1 MNVTATINGW
11 EIGFGCGNSAQYA
24 IEECINSIESIY
36 LEDGIIGDVELIFS
50 DVGGSTYPKYSML
63 KEFYYRERE
72 YF

>member
-11 EIGFGCGNSAQYA
+11 EIGFGCGDSAQYA

-36 LEDGIIGDVELIFS
+36 LDDSIIGDVELIFS
-50 DVGGSTYPKYSML
+50 DVGCSTYPKYSML

>member
-11 EIGFGCGNSAQYA
+11 EIGFGCGDSAQYA

-36 LEDGIIGDVELIFS
+36 LDDSIIGDVELIFS
-50 DVGGSTYPKYSML
+50 DVGGSTHPKYSML